1 MVQLNQFANEIENA
15 KSGSQ
20 YAQVPSGDYVVAC
33 VGEQEKQNSK
43 KTGHYIQL
51 DFEIQEGEFMG
62 EKLVDRIN
70 HDNPNE
76 TARNIAWGTLKQL
89 GQAID
94 QHPLPST
101 EALLG
106 KRLIAKVKNK
116 QSDRPIED
124 DNGNQKFDDNG
135 NPMFY
140 RDISIAKYQPY
151 SMGSQQ
157 PSASPANGQVSTN
170 SNNGSFPFPK

>member
-1 MVQLNQFANEIENA
+1 MVQLSQYENEIENA

-20 YAQVPSGDYVVAC
+20 YALVPSGDYVVAC
-33 VGEQEKQNSK
+33 VASEEKQNSK
-43 KTGHYIQL
+43 KNGHFIQL
-51 DFEIQEGEFMG
+51 DFEIQDGEFMG

-89 GQAID
+89 GIAIN

-101 EALLG
+101 DALLG
-106 KRLIAKVKNK
+106 KRIIAKVKNK
-116 QSDRPIED
+116 ESNRAIED
-124 DNGNQKFDDNG
+124 DNGNQKISDNG
-135 NPMFY
+135 KPMFY
-140 RDISIAKYQPY
+140 RDISITKYQPF
-151 SMGSQQ
+151 SVGGQQ
-157 PSASPANGQVSTN
+157 PSAAPAGQAS

>member
-1 MVQLNQFANEIENA
+1 MVQLSQYSQQIENA
-15 KSGSQ
+15 KESSQ

-33 VGEQEKQNSK
+33 VASEEKQNSK

-116 QSDRPIED
+116 QSIRPIED

-151 SMGSQQ
+151 SVGGQQ
-157 PSASPANGQVSTN
+157 PSAAPAGQAS